1 MQAELDNGNVQG
13 KLYCPGC
20 KGRLGSYHWA
30 GIQSNSGVWMNPAF
44 QLHLARLDL
53 INFEET
59 PVLSVRQPKI

>member
-1 MQAELDNGNVQG
+1 MA
-13 KLYCPGC
+13 
-20 KGRLGSYHWA
+20 RLGSYNWA

-53 INFEET
+53 INNEET